1 MNPAEK
7 NYVDIPLE
15 ELSSTSPKKIAV
27 VVPTKEMQDKQ
38 LNEQDKDRQAKQNK
52 VDNDQDEGLQLT
64 DGQDKTDILQDLS
77 ESSTDTKPVDTPAKE
92 MQKEH
97 SKGEGSVPAEDRKTL
112 NFEFNDSIPLGLN
125 AQPPEEASPQIP
137 NQIKIVFSLEMM
149 KQIQLEFKKMHSK
162 LKKLRK
168 VDQDDNSQSAKSGC
182 CCNCHRLDK
191 DVGDPSWKPVNG
203 KPQTKEDVQNIK
215 DRQYKGAAFDFWKS
229 CKPKKKVISTL
240 IKSRLAPKL
249 KLSDVRKL
257 IAAPYLQH

>member
-97 SKGEGSVPAEDRKTL
+97 SKGE
-112 NFEFNDSIPLGLN
+112 
-125 AQPPEEASPQIP
+125 
-137 NQIKIVFSLEMM
+137 EMM

-257 IAAPYLQH
+257 IAGNAKHCKGERLLILWTVPISKLISFMLCSLLSKCY